1 MEAWDIQEKVW
12 FERWMWAEWKVLFR
26 LKGVIVNFVIYYVAP
41 ISPTTTK
48 KKIQSYLTGF
58 FLNRNLTLK
67 AQNKHISKIVTNK
80 ILVIILTLQAA
91 FLRSG
96 LYRVRLLA
104 LIFAIFVSK
113 APETAWKRSSEIV
126 CDKNKSVEFRDCKV
140 RVSVNFFLG
149 GKYTST
155 CRNIWQSW
163 SDRKGWWTHWWTGWS
178 CWPVGSQET
187 PQCWNIDW
195 LQSTS

>member
-1 MEAWDIQEKVW
+1 M
-12 FERWMWAEWKVLFR
+12 
-26 LKGVIVNFVIYYVAP
+26 NFVIYYVAP
-41 ISPTTTK
+41 ISAGTK

-58 FLNRNLTLK
+58 FLNRNLTLE

-104 LIFAIFVSK
+104 LIFPIFVSK
-113 APETAWKRSSEIV
+113 APETEWKRSSEIV

-149 GKYTST
+149 GG
-155 CRNIWQSW
+155 NIPRHAAIYGKV
-163 SDRKGWWTHWWTGWS
+163 DRIGKADEHIDEQGDL
-178 CWPVGSQET
+178 VGQWVVQKLHNAE
-187 PQCWNIDW
+187 I
-195 LQSTS
+195 